1 MRGFSRAWGCRFVGK
16 GLPGVAVVV
25 RETEEHLSWQL
36 RSMCTCPDMRGAL
49 CRDVFKAGASLY
61 GVADIEL
68 LAKHTHKFESRY
80 MDLLVGPY
88 PEAIDVYRERS
99 PIHSADKITVPVAI
113 LQVGVT
119 QKSSVRSTEGVWVQQ
134 CAIDSHRGDRA
145 GCWRCMRA
153 SKNVVTA

>member
-1 MRGFSRAWGCRFVGK
+1 MS
-16 GLPGVAVVV
+16 
-25 RETEEHLSWQL
+25 
-36 RSMCTCPDMRGAL
+36 CTVYL

-88 PEAIDVYRERS
+88 PEAIDVYKERS

-113 LQVGVT
+113 LQVRVGCQGVG
-119 QKSSVRSTEGVWVQQ
+119 GVL
-134 CAIDSHRGDRA
+134 SG
-145 GCWRCMRA
+145 G
-153 SKNVVTA
+153 NV

>member
-1 MRGFSRAWGCRFVGK
+1 MC
-16 GLPGVAVVV
+16 AV
-25 RETEEHLSWQL
+25 
-36 RSMCTCPDMRGAL
+36 CPDTRGAL

-88 PEAIDVYRERS
+88 PEAIDVYKERS

-113 LQVGVT
+113 LQVGVS
-119 QKSSVRSTEGVWVQQ
+119 QEFFVRSTGQGFWAFSS
-134 CAIDSHRGDRA
+134 AIDSRRGD
-145 GCWRCMRA
+145 
-153 SKNVVTA
+153 N